1 MAVVLEGLIA
11 PLARGDE
18 AAVVEGRLYLGDDGL
33 VAGLTAAGT
42 AAPPGFSTAP
52 VVQVGEA
59 VIYPGL
65 VDLHSHIGYNA
76 LPLWSHPGEALPF
89 LHNGIWPG
97 RSSYRPRV
105 SWPAWV
111 LAKAAPE
118 ALLAYAQVRAL
129 AGGTTTIQGWP
140 TVNRSPA
147 NQLVRSADDQRFPEI
162 AGGADMMRTSALPQD
177 LQALAGR
184 ADDLGR
190 GLGFIY
196 HCAEGQPES
205 LVARQFEDLGT
216 ANCLRERLIAIHCC
230 AVGEAA
236 FRKWQERAAL
246 AGDARPGTIVWSP
259 FSNVWLYGHT
269 TDVPAARRQGID
281 VCLGS
286 DWGPSGSKNLLGE
299 LKVARLWSEHAGWG
313 LSARELAEM
322 ATAVPGDAL
331 ARCWGR
337 QVGRLEPGA
346 CADVT
351 VIARRDPDPFESLVR
366 AREED
371 VTLVLVGGRAVWGT
385 KALVEACGSRRTT
398 SVPVG
403 AARRRVPL
411 TDPADRSLPPEARAI
426 WTWTRVLAALEA
438 VRADPA
444 GAVDAANA
452 PNASAGR
459 LPSSL
464 GPEGDTLVLA
474 LDMPGAPGGLRA
486 GPPPPGTR
494 VEIEP
499 FPSLRHDR
507 SWRASIRGRG
517 FHGDLLDGLDR
528 FYTGP

>member
-1 MAVVLEGLIA
+1 MTLILEGLIA
-11 PLARGDE
+11 PFARDDPE
-18 AAVVEGRLYLGDDGL
+18 AVVEGRLYIGDDGL
-33 VAGLTAAGT
+33 VASVAAAGE
-42 AAPPGFSTAP
+42 AAPAGFVTTP
-52 VVQVGEA
+52 VVAVGDA

-76 LPLWSHPGEALPF
+76 LPLWAHPGEARPF

-97 RSSYRPRV
+97 RASYKPRV

-118 ALLAYAQVRAL
+118 ALLAYVQVRAL

-140 TVNRSPA
+140 TVNRNPT
-147 NQLVRSADDQRFPEI
+147 NQLVRSADDQRFPDI
-162 AGGADMMRTSALPQD
+162 AGGADRIRTSALPQD
-177 LQALAGR
+177 MQALTKR
-184 ADDLGR
+184 ADEMGQ

-205 LVARQFEDLGT
+205 LVTRQFEELGT

-230 AVGEAA
+230 AVGEAG
-236 FRKWQERAAL
+236 FRKWRDRAEL
-246 AGDARPGTIVWSP
+246 AGDAGPGTVVWSP
-259 FSNVWLYGHT
+259 FSNLWLYGHT
-269 TDVPAARRQGID
+269 TDVPAARRHGIA

-299 LKVARLWSEHAGWG
+299 LKVARLWSEAAGWG
-313 LSARELAEM
+313 LSAFDLAAM

-337 QVGRLEPGA
+337 QVGRLVPGA
-346 CADVT
+346 CADVA
-351 VIARRDPDPFESLVR
+351 VIVRRDPDPFENLIR

-385 KALVEACGSRRTT
+385 KALADACGTRRTT

-411 TDPADRSLPPEARAI
+411 TDPADRALPPEARAT
-426 WTWTRVLAALEA
+426 WTWTRVLAALDA
-438 VRADPA
+438 VRSDPA

-452 PNASAGR
+452 PTASAGR
-459 LPSSL
+459 PPFSL
-464 GPEGDTLVLA
+464 GPEGDTLILE

-486 GPPPPGTR
+486 GPPPPGAV

-507 SWRASIRGRG
+507 NWRLSIRGRG
-517 FHGDLLDGLDR
+517 FHGGLLDRLDR
-528 FYTGP
+528 FYAGP